1 MKKDFTNNPAL
12 SFISSVGDDRAE
24 ADTPKVRKEKKET
37 PQRSGKA
44 PANLNLLEE
53 TQSKRLNLTIQ
64 PTIYQMAKQRAA
76 EQGQSTNNFIIQ
88 AIIKALQEDK

>member
-12 SFISSVGDDRAE
+12 SFISSADDRAE
-24 ADTPKVRKEKKET
+24 AKAPKVHREKKET
-37 PQRSGKA
+37 PQSKEKA
-44 PANLNLLEE
+44 PANLNLLNEMQ
-53 TQSKRLNLTIQ
+53 TKRLNLTIQ
-64 PTIYQMAKQRAA
+64 PTIYELARQRAR